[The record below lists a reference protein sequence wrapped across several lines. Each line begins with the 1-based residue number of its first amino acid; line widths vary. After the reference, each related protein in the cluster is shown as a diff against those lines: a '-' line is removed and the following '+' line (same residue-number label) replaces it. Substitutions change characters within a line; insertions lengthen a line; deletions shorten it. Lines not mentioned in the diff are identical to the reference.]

1 MVAERM
7 HRPICEI
14 MLPLPPSLLPDDS
27 AAWAF
32 QRMCAE
38 AVAVLPVVDDGELLG
53 LVHAQELELLDARD
67 RARLP
72 VLRVMHGEPTTATPW
87 DPIDLVLK
95 QLLRFRQ
102 DAAVIV
108 DRGHLVGLFTL
119 DLAAHRCGSA
129 LDAVA
134 LRH

>member
-1 MVAERM
+1 
-7 HRPICEI
+7 
-14 MLPLPPSLLPDDS
+14 
-27 AAWAF
+27 
-32 QRMCAE
+32 
-38 AVAVLPVVDDGELLG
+38 
-53 LVHAQELELLDARD
+53 
-67 RARLP
+67 
-72 VLRVMHGEPTTATPW
+72 MHGDPTTATPW
-87 DPIDLVLK
+87 APVSLVLR

-108 DRGHLVGLFTL
+108 DRGHLIGLFTL